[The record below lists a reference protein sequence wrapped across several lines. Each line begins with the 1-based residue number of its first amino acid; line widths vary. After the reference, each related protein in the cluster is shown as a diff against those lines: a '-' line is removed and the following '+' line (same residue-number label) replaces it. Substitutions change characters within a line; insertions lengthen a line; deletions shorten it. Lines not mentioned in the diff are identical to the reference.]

1 MLNFVQDFTRQF
13 DIGPKNA
20 QIGVA
25 TFSSD
30 VHERIKLDQY
40 RCVIYRTFSVSQY
53 IYMCCLIDHSVLI
66 HTADNQDILHN
77 HTICTFKFQK
87 TNDYCFV
94 IFISLLFTKK
104 ISLLLFF

>member
-40 RCVIYRTFSVSQY
+40 RCVIYRRFSVSLY
-53 IYMCCLIDHSVLI
+53 IYMCGLIIQCSYI
-66 HTADNQDILHN
+66 QQ
-77 HTICTFKFQK
+77 TIRI
-87 TNDYCFV
+87 NMN
-94 IFISLLFTKK
+94 FIIERLLV
-104 ISLLLFF
+104 